1 MLHRALPAL
10 VVSVASVALTASACS
25 QGGNVSDVE
34 ITGSASA
41 AGDSTSPSEA
51 ASTGSS
57 ASSSAT
63 AVSPTPQ
70 VVATAAT
77 GLEVPWGL
85 DFLPDGRAIVT
96 ERDTAKVL
104 LVSPPDGDQP
114 GDVVEAGTVP
124 KVVPTAEAG
133 LLGVA
138 VSPDFDKD
146 HTVFFYSCT
155 ADENQVVR
163 ATLRHDRLGRIT
175 PVLTGIPNGEIHD
188 GGRIAFGPDGDLYV
202 TTGETGDSQLARDK
216 DNFAGKI
223 LRITPDG
230 KKAPGNPFD
239 TVVYSWGH
247 RNVEGLAWDD
257 HGNLWSSEFGQ
268 DTADELNLIKP
279 GLDYGWPVVEGTSH
293 QRGFVN
299 PALTWPTDDA
309 SPSGLAYDGGYLW
322 MAALQGER
330 LWRITV
336 HGDKA
341 SDPTSFFEGDYGR
354 IRTVVTAPDGNLWMT
369 TSNTDGRG
377 TPGADDDQILVVQ
390 P

>member
-10 VVSVASVALTASACS
+10 LVTVALTATACS
-25 QGGNVSDVE
+25 QGGNESVVE

-41 AGDSTSPSEA
+41 AGESATPSESSSSSPSG
-51 ASTGSS
+51 TGTT
-57 ASSSAT
+57 A

-77 GLEVPWGL
+77 GLDVPWGL

-104 LVSPPDGDQP
+104 LVSPPVDGQP

-138 VSPDFDKD
+138 VSPHFAKD
-146 HTVFFYSCT
+146 RTVFFYTCT
-155 ADENQVVR
+155 AKENQVVK
-163 ATLRHDRLGRIT
+163 ATLRNDELGKVE

-202 TTGETGDSQLARDK
+202 TTGETGDEKLARDR
-216 DNFAGKI
+216 DNYAGKI
-223 LRITPDG
+223 LRITPEG
-230 KKAPGNPFD
+230 KKVAGNPFD

-247 RNVEGLAWDD
+247 RNMEGIAWDD
-257 HGNLWSSEFGQ
+257 SGNLWASEFGK
-268 DTADELNLIKP
+268 DTADELNLIQP
-279 GLDYGWPVVEGTSH
+279 GLDYGWPVVEGMSH
-293 QRGFVN
+293 QRGYTN
-299 PALTWPTDDA
+299 PQLTWPPDDA
-309 SPSGLAYDGGYLW
+309 SPSGLAFDGGYLW

-330 LWRITV
+330 LYRITV
-336 HGDKA
+336 QGKKA
-341 SDPTSFFEGDYGR
+341 TDPEGFFEGDYGR

-377 TPGADDDQILVVQ
+377 DPGPDDDQILVVE

>member
-1 MLHRALPAL
+1 
-10 VVSVASVALTASACS
+10 
-25 QGGNVSDVE
+25 VE

-41 AGDSTSPSEA
+41 AGETASPSESS
-51 ASTGSS
+51 STS
-57 ASSSAT
+57 ASGSGTTST
-63 AVSPTPQ
+63 VSPTPQ

-77 GLEVPWGL
+77 GLDVPWGL

-96 ERDTAKVL
+96 ERDTAEVL
-104 LVSPPDGDQP
+104 LISPPVGDQP
-114 GDVVEAGTVP
+114 GDVVQAGTVP

-138 VSPDFDKD
+138 VSPDFDRD
-146 HTVFFYSCT
+146 HTVFFYTCT
-155 ADENQVVR
+155 ATENQVVK
-163 ATLRHDRLGRIT
+163 ATLRHDELGKIE
-175 PVLTGIPNGEIHD
+175 PVLTGIPNGDIHD
-188 GGRIAFGPDGDLYV
+188 GGRLAFGPDGDLYV
-202 TTGETGDSQLARDK
+202 TTGETGDEQLARDR
-216 DNFAGKI
+216 DSYAGKI

-230 KKAPGNPFD
+230 KKVAGNPFG

-247 RNVEGLAWDD
+247 RNIEGIAWDD

-268 DTADELNLIKP
+268 DTADELNLIQP

-293 QRGFVN
+293 ERGYTN
-299 PALTWPTDDA
+299 PELTWSPDDA
-309 SPSGLAYDGGYLW
+309 SPSGLAYDDGYLW

-330 LWRITV
+330 LYRITV
-336 HGDKA
+336 QGKKA
-341 SDPTSFFEGDYGR
+341 TDPEGFFEGDYGR

-377 TPGADDDQILVVQ
+377 NPGPDDDQILVVA

>member
-10 VVSVASVALTASACS
+10 LATVALTATACS
-25 QGGNVSDVE
+25 QGGNESVVE

-41 AGDSTSPSEA
+41 GPASPTVQTSEA
-51 ASTGSS
+51 TGTPS
-57 ASSSAT
+57 ADGSAGP
-63 AVSPTPQ
+63 ADGTPE

-77 GLEVPWGL
+77 GLDVPWGL
-85 DFLPDGRAIVT
+85 DFLPDGRAVVT

-104 LVSPPDGDQP
+104 LVSPPTGEEP

-146 HTVFFYSCT
+146 HTLFFYACT
-155 ADENQVVR
+155 AKENQVVK
-163 ATLRHDRLGRIT
+163 ATLRRDKLGRVT

-202 TTGETGDSQLARDK
+202 TTGETGDDKLARDK
-216 DNFAGKI
+216 ASYAGKI

-230 KKAPGNPFD
+230 KKVAGNPFD

-247 RNVEGLAWDD
+247 RNIEGIAWDD
-257 HGNLWSSEFGQ
+257 KDNLWASEFGA
-268 DTADELNLIKP
+268 DTADELNLIQP
-279 GLDYGWPVVEGTSH
+279 GLDYGWPVVEGKSH
-293 QRGFVN
+293 ERGFAE
-299 PALTWPTDDA
+299 PALTWPPDDA
-309 SPSGLAYDGGYLW
+309 SPAGLAYDGGYLW

-336 HGDKA
+336 DGKVA
-341 SDPTSFFEGDYGR
+341 SDPEGFLEGDYR
-354 IRTVVTAPDGNLWMT
+354 RLRTVVTAPDGMLWVT

-377 TPGADDDQILVVQ
+377 DPGPDDDQILVVD